1 MNRRMSVA
9 VALFIV
15 AAFAVLGFVFS
26 TGFAGQHPTSADSTP
41 GPTATVQPTATP
53 SPSGDLGWG

>member
-1 MNRRMSVA
+1 MSVA

-26 TGFAGQHPTSADSTP
+26 AGFAGQHPTSADSTP